1 MLVMT
6 SCSSDRFMS
15 AGVVGK
21 ERCEELLEYLGND
34 DAEGLKS
41 MFCNEIASSDNL
53 DRQILDVMDFFEGK
67 VISSHPIVSSERSVR
82 DGKTILKI
90 SSHIEEIVT
99 DSGKTYDIMFYS
111 HLTNSY
117 DEDKVGISKLYI
129 KSDDGEDCTVGVLI
143 H

>member
-1 MLVMT
+1 
-6 SCSSDRFMS
+6 MS